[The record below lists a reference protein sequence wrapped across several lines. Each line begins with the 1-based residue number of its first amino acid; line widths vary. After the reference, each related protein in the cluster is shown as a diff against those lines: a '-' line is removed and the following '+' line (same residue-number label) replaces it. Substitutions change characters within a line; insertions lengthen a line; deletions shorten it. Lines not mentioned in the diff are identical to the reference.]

1 MNTQTQ
7 TQNSTTHPVYHMLQE
22 ESKFWLHAI
31 ASWKTVITSLVEKS
45 SDVKASPEIT
55 AEVAKTAGD
64 LSLLAERLDPLFR
77 EVDEHHKLFLMCIE
91 HECDVTECAQ
101 RHSSLFT
108 RVRTESEEFRTLVRQ
123 LFRLERAAYR
133 KFIS

>member
-7 TQNSTTHPVYHMLQE
+7 TQNSSTYPVYQMLQE

-31 ASWKTVITSLVEKS
+31 ASWRTVITNLVEKS
-45 SDVKASPEIT
+45 NDVKASPEIT

-77 EVDEHHKLFLMCIE
+77 DVDEHHRLFLMCME
-91 HECDVTECAQ
+91 HECDVTECTQ
-101 RHSSLFT
+101 RHSTLFS
-108 RVRTESEEFRTLVRQ
+108 RVRSESEEFRTLVRQ
-123 LFRLERAAYR
+123 LFRLEKAAYR